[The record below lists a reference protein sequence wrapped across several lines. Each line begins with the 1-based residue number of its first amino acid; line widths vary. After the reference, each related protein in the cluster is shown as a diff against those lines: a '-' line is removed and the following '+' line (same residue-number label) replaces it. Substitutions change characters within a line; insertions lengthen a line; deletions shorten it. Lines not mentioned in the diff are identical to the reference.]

1 MLESCRRARQ
11 LSPGLLLARLPR
23 RADTLRRAVL
33 GERERP
39 VAQQTDVRALP
50 RPVTTIARPGAIRR
64 FASSQEG
71 LVIGIVAVTAFLMFW
86 EWVGTSGIVNP
97 MFTSSP
103 SRIIRAGDR
112 LFFDGGLGAVLAA
125 MSAGNLAGAW
135 QAVAKGS
142 IWKDIWVSSQ
152 ELFWG
157 WGLAIAFGIPF
168 GLALGWFRRFNY
180 VFEPFVSAL
189 YATPGVALL
198 PLYII
203 WFGIGMNSKIAV
215 IFMSSIFYILMYAR
229 VGVTTVDPNLLKAA
243 RSFGANDLQLLRTL
257 ILPSAVPFIMT
268 GLKLSIGRALIGVVV
283 GEMYAATAG
292 VGYLITVAGAT
303 FQTDRVFVGVLI
315 ITFAGIVL
323 TALIQRIEDRFSTW
337 RPRIGEQ

>member
-1 MLESCRRARQ
+1 MAQTGATVAAAASAGTRIEKKRRMW
-11 LSPGLLLARLPR
+11 SDYEG
-23 RADTLRRAVL
+23 TV
-33 GERERP
+33 
-39 VAQQTDVRALP
+39 
-50 RPVTTIARPGAIRR
+50 IGAI
-64 FASSQEG
+64 
-71 LVIGIVAVTAFLMFW
+71 AVTAFLLFW
-86 EWVGTSGIVNP
+86 EGVGTKWVYFGWQLPFASALPQVNP
-97 MFTSSP
+97 MFTSAP
-103 SRIIRAGDR
+103 SRIVNAANG
-112 LFFDGGLGAVLAA
+112 LFFQGGIQNVLGALG
-125 MSAGNLAGAW
+125 AGNLEGAWKAIAAGA
-135 QAVAKGS
+135 
-142 IWKDIWVSSQ
+142 IWKDMWVSFQ
-152 ELFWG
+152 EYIYG
-157 WGLAIAFGIPF
+157 YALAVVIGIPM
-168 GLALGWFRRFNY
+168 GVVMGWYRRVNY

-229 VGVTTVDPNLLKAA
+229 VGVTTVDANLLKAA

-257 ILPSAVPFIMT
+257 VLPSAVPFIMT

-315 ITFAGIVL
+315 ITFAGVVL